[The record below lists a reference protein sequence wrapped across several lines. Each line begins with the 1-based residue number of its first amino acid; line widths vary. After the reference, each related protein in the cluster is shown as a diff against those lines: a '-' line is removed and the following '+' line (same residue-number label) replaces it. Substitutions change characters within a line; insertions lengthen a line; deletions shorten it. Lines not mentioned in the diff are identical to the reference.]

1 MLDLASSLRSLT
13 SDVMKKLNSAQ
24 ERKNGRD
31 TETSRDAFS
40 YDVCE
45 GELGGN
51 EGVRMCV
58 WVSVYVCGVYGV
70 LQCTTRK
77 TMLNRELP
85 FSKMKK

>member
-1 MLDLASSLRSLT
+1 MKFITIDLDFNLLFVYIHNGGSQMATQDCPITSSH
-13 SDVMKKLNSAQ
+13 
-24 ERKNGRD
+24 
-31 TETSRDAFS
+31 AFS

-51 EGVRMCV
+51 EGIRMCV